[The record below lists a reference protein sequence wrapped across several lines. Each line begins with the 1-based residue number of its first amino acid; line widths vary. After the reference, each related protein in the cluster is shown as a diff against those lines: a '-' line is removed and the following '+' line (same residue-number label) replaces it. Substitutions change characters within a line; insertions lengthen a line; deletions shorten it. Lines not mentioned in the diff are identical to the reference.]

1 MDPFTFALLSGAM
14 GFGASK
20 LSGMSTSDAL
30 KQGILSGVTA
40 GAFTPAA
47 SIAGMTTGQGVRSLL
62 VGGAKQA
69 LFGKLGQK
77 AGIDPRLAML
87 LGSQVSLPGES
98 VLRGL
103 PTDGT
108 QPLTATQGQI
118 DTKGVVMDTPVD
130 YDIAGKAGTYNI
142 PNVGQQP
149 GSTTMDTL
157 KGIFKTGDQYDINK
171 IAKGATLFGVPALL
185 YASGAFKQQ
194 PTTMYAP
201 SYNVNYPKLREA
213 RGGLKRYDTEGN
225 LVEVDR
231 QPIPEELYPSEMPYE
246 FTEKTFDVK
255 KYQTGGLA
263 SFAEGGGVN
272 YLPSKASHDEN
283 DSNNYKRAGGYIEDG
298 AGMGDKNEDTML
310 AQLADGEF
318 VTRTDGVL
326 GAGILAGANPKNEKE
341 MREKGAKYF
350 YEQQA
355 RFKRIFDLLN
365 AHRTSKLQ

>member
-1 MDPFTFALLSGAM
+1 MDPFTFALLSGAV

-20 LSGMSTSDAL
+20 LSGMDTSDAL

-47 SIAGMTTGQGVRSLL
+47 SIANMTTQQGVRSLL

-77 AGIDPRLAML
+77 AGVDPRLAML
-87 LGSQVSLPGES
+87 LGSQVTLPGEGIITS
-98 VLRGL
+98 D
-103 PTDGT
+103 PTGGGVMRAT
-108 QPLTATQGQI
+108 QPPISDQ
-118 DTKGVVMDTPVD
+118 GVVMQTPVD
-130 YDIAGKAGTYNI
+130 IDTPASAYEIGKV
-142 PNVGQQP
+142 PQQ
-149 GSTTMDTL
+149 GGGVMD
-157 KGIFKTGDQYDINK
+157 KISGIFKTGDQYDINK

-185 YASGAFKQQ
+185 YATGAFKQQ

-201 SYNVNYPKLREA
+201 SYNINYPKLREA

-225 LVEVDR
+225 LVEVER

-263 SFAEGGGVN
+263 SFSEGGIN

-341 MREKGAKYF
+341 MREKGAQYF

>member
-47 SIAGMTTGQGVRSLL
+47 SIAGMTTQQGVRSLL

-108 QPLTATQGQI
+108 QPLSAANQGINNQ
-118 DTKGVVMDTPVD
+118 GVVMDTPVD
-130 YDIAGKAGTYNI
+130 IDTPASQYEIGRV
-142 PNVGQQP
+142 PQQT
-149 GSTTMDTL
+149 GGTMDKF
-157 KGIFKTGDQYDINK
+157 KGIFKTDGQYDIDK
-171 IAKGATLFGVPALL
+171 ITKGATLFGVPALL
-185 YASGAFKQQ
+185 YASGAFKQS

-263 SFAEGGGVN
+263 SFAEGGIN

-365 AHRTSKLQ
+365 AYRTSKLQ

>member
-1 MDPFTFALLSGAM
+1 MDPFTFALLAGGA

-30 KQGILSGVTA
+30 KQGIFSGLTA
-40 GAFTPAA
+40 GAFTPASA
-47 SIAGMTTGQGVRSLL
+47 IANMTAQQGIRSLL

-77 AGIDPRLAML
+77 AGIDPRIAMMF
-87 LGSQVSLPGES
+87 GSQVALPGENI
-98 VLRGL
+98 LRGF

-108 QPLTATQGQI
+108 QPLTAASKQGQI
-118 DTKGVVMDTPVD
+118 SPKGVVMDTPVD
-130 YDIAGKAGTYNI
+130 IDTPASAYEIGKV
-142 PNVGQQP
+142 PQQ
-149 GSTTMDTL
+149 GGGVMD
-157 KGIFKTGDQYDINK
+157 KISGIFKTDDQYDINK

-185 YASGAFKQQ
+185 YASGAFKPS

-213 RGGLKRYDTEGN
+213 RGGLRRIDPTSGQE
-225 LVEVDR
+225 VEVTRVD
-231 QPIPEELYPSEMPYE
+231 IPEELYPSSMPYE
-246 FTEKTFDVK
+246 FTEKTFAVK

-263 SFAEGGGVN
+263 QFNEGGIN
-272 YLPSKASHDEN
+272 YLPSKTSHDES
-283 DSNNYKRAGGYIEDG
+283 DANNYKRAGGYIEDG
-298 AGMGDKNEDTML
+298 SGMGDKNEDTML

-326 GAGILAGANPKNEKE
+326 GAGILAGANPKNEKD

-365 AHRTSKLQ
+365 ANRASKLQ

>member
-1 MDPFTFALLSGAM
+1 MDPFTFALLAGAT

-30 KQGILSGVTA
+30 KQGILSGLTA
-40 GAFTPAA
+40 GTFTPA
-47 SIAGMTTGQGVRSLL
+47 STIAGMTTQQGLRSLL
-62 VGGAKQA
+62 VSGGKQA

-77 AGIDPRLAML
+77 AGVDPRLAML
-87 LGSQVSLPGES
+87 LGSQVSLPGEGIM
-98 VLRGL
+98 RGL

-108 QPLTATQGQI
+108 QPLSAVNQQGQI
-118 DTKGVVMDTPVD
+118 SPKGVVTADPIDIDTPASA
-130 YDIAGKAGTYNI
+130 YEIGKVTT
-142 PNVGQQP
+142 QP
-149 GSTTMDTL
+149 SGSAMD
-157 KGIFKTGDQYDINK
+157 KISGIFKTEGEYDINK

-185 YASGAFKQQ
+185 YATGAFKQQ

-201 SYNVNYPKLREA
+201 SYNINYPKLREA
-213 RGGLKRYDTEGN
+213 RGGLRRIDPTSGEE
-225 LVEVDR
+225 VEVTR
-231 QPIPEELYPSEMPYE
+231 QDIPEELYPSTMPYE

-263 SFAEGGGVN
+263 QFNEGGIN
-272 YLPSKASHDEN
+272 YLPSKTSHDES
-283 DSNNYKRAGGYIEDG
+283 DANNYKRAGGYIEDG

-326 GAGILAGANPKNEKE
+326 GAGILAGANPKSEKD

-365 AHRTSKLQ
+365 SNRKVN

>member
-1 MDPFTFALLSGAM
+1 MDPFTFALLAGGA

-30 KQGILSGVTA
+30 KQGIFSGLTA
-40 GAFTPAA
+40 GAFTPASA
-47 SIAGMTTGQGVRSLL
+47 IANMTAQQGIRSLL

-69 LFGKLGQK
+69 LFGRLGQK
-77 AGIDPRLAML
+77 AGVDPRLAMMF
-87 LGSQVSLPGES
+87 GSQVALPGENI
-98 VLRGL
+98 LRGF

-108 QPLTATQGQI
+108 QPLTAAPTQGKI
-118 DTKGVVMDTPVD
+118 LGPENLPRVPDVTVD
-130 YDIAGKAGTYNI
+130 PTIT
-142 PNVGQQP
+142 
-149 GSTTMDTL
+149 GSTTRGSVMDKFSGL
-157 KGIFKTGDQYDINK
+157 FKTGDQYDINK

-185 YASGAFKQQ
+185 YASGAFKPS

-213 RGGLKRYDTEGN
+213 RGGLRRIDPTSGQE
-225 LVEVDR
+225 VEVTRVD
-231 QPIPEELYPSEMPYE
+231 IPEELYPSSVPYE

-263 SFAEGGGVN
+263 QFNEGGIN
-272 YLPSKASHDEN
+272 YLPSKTSHDES
-283 DSNNYKRAGGYIEDG
+283 DANNYKRAGGYIEDG

-326 GAGILAGANPKNEKE
+326 GAGILAGANPKNEKD

-365 AHRTSKLQ
+365 ANRASKLQ

>member
-1 MDPFTFALLSGAM
+1 MDPFTFALLAGAT

-40 GAFTPAA
+40 GAFTPA
-47 SIAGMTTGQGVRSLL
+47 STIANMTTQQGLRSLL
-62 VGGAKQA
+62 VSGGKQA

-77 AGIDPRLAML
+77 AGVDPRLAML
-87 LGSQVSLPGES
+87 LGSQVSLPGEGIM
-98 VLRGL
+98 RGL

-108 QPLTATQGQI
+108 QPLT
-118 DTKGVVMDTPVD
+118 MDAEQE
-130 YDIAGKAGTYNI
+130 I
-142 PNVGQQP
+142 
-149 GSTTMDTL
+149 L
-157 KGIFKTGDQYDINK
+157 KGGGTLDPGKNVLGGTKSSPTIGERLGRVGDIFKTDDQYDINK

-185 YASGAFKQQ
+185 YATGAFKQQ

-201 SYNVNYPKLREA
+201 SYNINYPKLREA
-213 RGGLKRYDTEGN
+213 RGGLRRIDPVSGQE
-225 LVEVDR
+225 VEVAR
-231 QPIPEELYPSEMPYE
+231 QDIPEELYPSEMPYE

-263 SFAEGGGVN
+263 QFNEGGIN
-272 YLPSKASHDEN
+272 YLPSKASHDES
-283 DSNNYKRAGGYIEDG
+283 DANNYKRAGGYIEDG

-326 GAGILAGANPKNEKE
+326 GAGILAGANPKSEKD

-365 AHRTSKLQ
+365 SNRKVN

>member
-1 MDPFTFALLSGAM
+1 MDPFTFALLAGGA

-30 KQGILSGVTA
+30 KQGILSGLTA
-40 GAFTPAA
+40 GAFTPASA
-47 SIAGMTTGQGVRSLL
+47 IANMTTQQGIRSLL

-77 AGIDPRLAML
+77 AGVDPRLAML
-87 LGSQVSLPGES
+87 LGAQTRLPGEDI
-98 VLRGL
+98 LAGRI
-103 PTDGT
+103 PQDGT
-108 QPLTATQGQI
+108 QPLSLEQQGQI
-118 DTKGVVMDTPVD
+118 SPKGVVMDTPI
-130 YDIAGKAGTYNI
+130 DIDTPASAYEIGK
-142 PNVGQQP
+142 V
-149 GSTTMDTL
+149 STPSTSTAID
-157 KGIFKTGDQYDINK
+157 KISGIFKTDDEYDINK

-185 YASGAFKQQ
+185 YATGAFKPT

-201 SYNVNYPKLREA
+201 SYNINYPKLREA
-213 RGGLKRYDTEGN
+213 RGGLRRIDPTSGQE
-225 LVEVDR
+225 VEVTR
-231 QPIPEELYPSEMPYE
+231 QDIPEELYPSSMPYE

-263 SFAEGGGVN
+263 QFNEGGIN
-272 YLPSKASHDEN
+272 YLPSKTSHDES
-283 DSNNYKRAGGYIEDG
+283 DANNYKRAGGYIEDG

-365 AHRTSKLQ
+365 ANRANKLQ